1 MAHGEIYVQLAVTF
15 ADDPKVRA
23 LARYGKDARR
33 IRDLYVQMLC
43 YCKAGL
49 TDGLVPDD
57 QIGVLVYPDSPA
69 IGRKDV
75 LRLAEVGLIE
85 AREGAWFVRG
95 FLKRNKSRSAVQ
107 DKSAAKA
114 AASVKAN
121 HMRWHVDRGE
131 PKADCELCRQASDLL
146 PTNASDHFV
155 RGNETVSGTNTKPL
169 ESFGDSSDDMK
180 NEMGSTHPNG
190 GRAQSSQLGSLESSR
205 IGSHNGSQPD
215 PTTDPPSDQSGIHR
229 DIGHRSEDIGHRSET
244 QKGSESSSSTPSA
257 PGPAA
262 SEPAPPLP
270 PEPQPDEDESL
281 DRINSKIEGRIIEL
295 LAELTGRTVDRVHAS
310 TVRRQL
316 LDDRPVTNPLG
327 YVASCIRGEPKRYL
341 PTNGAP
347 WESPV
352 PPLPPK
358 DPDAY
363 DHGAA
368 QARAL
373 LAEKLRK

>member
-69 IGRKDV
+69 IGKKDV

-95 FLKRNKSRSAVQ
+95 FLKRNKSKAAVQ
-107 DKSAAKA
+107 SKSEAKA
-114 AASVKAN
+114 AAGAKAN
-121 HMRWHVDRGE
+121 HTRWHVERGAF
-131 PKADCELCRQASDLL
+131 KADCDLCQ
-146 PTNASDHFV
+146 
-155 RGNETVSGTNTKPL
+155 E
-169 ESFGDSSDDMK
+169 ESRS
-180 NEMGSTHPNG
+180 
-190 GRAQSSQLGSLESSR
+190 
-205 IGSHNGSQPD
+205 GSHSGSDSD
-215 PTTDPPSDQSGIHR
+215 PKTDPPSDQSGIHR
-229 DIGHRSEDIGHRSET
+229 DIGHRSET
-244 QKGSESSSSTPSA
+244 QKRSESSSSTPSA
-257 PGPAA
+257 PSPAA

-281 DRINSKIEGRIIEL
+281 DKINDRIEGRIIEL

-352 PPLPPK
+352 PPLPAVPSTVAK
-358 DPDAY
+358 T
-363 DHGAA
+363 AA
-368 QARAL
+368 MIAR
-373 LAEKLRK
+373 EQFPNLRKRTTPPARETLQ